1 MAQTPATA
9 SAFAPLPG
17 PYQGQPVALATRHG
31 KERVLRRPFRAGLGV
46 ELVLAHGFDT
56 DSLGS
61 FSGERPRPA
70 DALTTC
76 RLKAEAGLETC
87 GVALGLASEG
97 SYGPHPTIAL
107 LPVGIEWLTFV
118 DRPRQLVISERML
131 SPRVCC
137 SQRVLA
143 SGEDPAP
150 WLKRV
155 GFPAQGLIVFPHPPA
170 GAGGSPPPAGAIS
183 KGIHNLEDLE
193 RARRRAAALAADGRV
208 LLQTDLR
215 AHHNPSRM
223 AAIRRLAFLLV
234 RRIQTPCPA
243 CNTPGWGVV
252 DTVVGLPCEWCGR
265 PSALL
270 AAEVFGCVACNH
282 RAQVPRAD
290 GLSRANAGH
299 CSFCNP

>member
-1 MAQTPATA
+1 M
-9 SAFAPLPG
+9 
-17 PYQGQPVALATRHG
+17 ALATRHG

-76 RLKAEAGLETC
+76 RLKAEAGLEAC

-97 SYGPHPTIAL
+97 SYGPHPAIAL

-118 DRPRQLVISERML
+118 DRPRQLVISEGML

-137 SQRVLA
+137 SQMVLA

-170 GAGGSPPPAGAIS
+170 GAGGSPPPTGAIS

-243 CNTPGWGVV
+243 CTAPGWGVV

-282 RAQVPRAD
+282 RHEVPRPD
-290 GLSRANAGH
+290 GLSRAHAGH

>member
-1 MAQTPATA
+1 M
-9 SAFAPLPG
+9 
-17 PYQGQPVALATRHG
+17 ALATRHG

-46 ELVLAHGFDT
+46 ELVLAHAFDT

-118 DRPRQLVISERML
+118 DRTRQLVISERML

-155 GFPAQGLIVFPHPPA
+155 GFPDQGLIVLPHPPA
-170 GAGGSPPPAGAIS
+170 GAGGSPPPTGAIS

-223 AAIRRLAFLLV
+223 TAIRRLAFLLV

-243 CNTPGWGVV
+243 CNAPGWGVV
-252 DTVVGLPCEWCGR
+252 DSMVGLPCEWCGR

-282 RAQVPRAD
+282 RAQVPRPD
-290 GLSRANAGH
+290 GLSRAHAGH
-299 CSFCNP
+299 CNFCNP